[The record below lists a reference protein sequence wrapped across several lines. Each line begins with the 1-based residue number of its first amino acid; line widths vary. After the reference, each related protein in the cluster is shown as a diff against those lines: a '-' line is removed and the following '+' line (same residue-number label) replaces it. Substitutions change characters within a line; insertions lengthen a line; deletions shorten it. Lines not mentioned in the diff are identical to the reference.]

1 MFESEEV
8 CGVVFEFGLHLSAVW
23 AVSDDDEL
31 RGLVGGVFDA
41 LFDARPVLG
50 DDGQVL
56 FCGDSSTE
64 EEFETSFGN
73 AER

>member
-1 MFESEEV
+1 VFESEEM
-8 CGVVFEFGLHLSAVW
+8 GVVLLQALLHFLTVW

-50 DDGQVL
+50 DDGEVL